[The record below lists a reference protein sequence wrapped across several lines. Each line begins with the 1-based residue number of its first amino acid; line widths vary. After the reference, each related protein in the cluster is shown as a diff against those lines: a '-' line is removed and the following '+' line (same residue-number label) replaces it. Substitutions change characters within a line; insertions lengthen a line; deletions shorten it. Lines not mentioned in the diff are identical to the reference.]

1 MEINELPDERKLL
14 ADDDWL
20 NDLAFLVDIT
30 AHLNVLNL
38 KLQGANKLFSHM
50 CNDVAAFK
58 LKLQLFVGQL
68 AQKRL
73 DNFPRLKERATS
85 HSELNTDR
93 YTAKVEVLLESFQA
107 KFSQFD
113 VERDNVQLFSNP
125 FTFPECKIS
134 SLDTNIQLE
143 VLDLKCNS
151 ALKGRFYELPDAPS
165 ATDMVSFWR
174 LVPASVFPHLHIF
187 ALQYVCRFGS
197 TYRCEQTFSAMKLI
211 KDRSRSCLT
220 DPHLR
225 DLLLLAT
232 SEIQPDIDKLS
243 RSIQLHKSH

>member
-1 MEINELPDERKLL
+1 
-14 ADDDWL
+14 
-20 NDLAFLVDIT
+20 
-30 AHLNVLNL
+30 VLNL
-38 KLQGANKLFSHM
+38 QLQGKNKLFSQM
-50 CNDVAAFK
+50 CNAVASFK

-73 DNFPRLKERATS
+73 QNFPRLQERAKT
-85 HSELNTDR
+85 SELDTDR
-93 YTAKVEVLLESFQA
+93 YTAKVEVLLDSFQA

-113 VERDNVQLFSNP
+113 AEQDNVQLFSNP
-125 FTFPECKIS
+125 FTFPESKIS
-134 SLDTNIQLE
+134 LLDTGIQLE
-143 VLDLKCNS
+143 VIDLKSNS
-151 ALKGRFYELPDAPS
+151 ALKGRFYELPDVPS

-174 LVPASVFPHLHIF
+174 LVPASKFPHLHTF

-211 KDRSRSCLT
+211 KDRSRSRLN

-232 SEIQPDIDKLS
+232 SDIEPEIDKLS
-243 RSIQLHKSH
+243 HNNQSQKSH